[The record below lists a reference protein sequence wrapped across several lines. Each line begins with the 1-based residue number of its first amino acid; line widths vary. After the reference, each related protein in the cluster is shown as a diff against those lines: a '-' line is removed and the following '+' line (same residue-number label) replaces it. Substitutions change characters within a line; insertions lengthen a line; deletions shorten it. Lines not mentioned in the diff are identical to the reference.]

1 MLALALRD
9 GHVAVQRL
17 PSPWTPY
24 LWPVEIMQYSDLL
37 ITGPLLPW
45 LSENNKKDVVGL
57 SLPNCIRGTLMT
69 TVAAQP
75 RAQSVRRLSCNETAA
90 GERLVE
96 EGGWWQDPVV

>member
-1 MLALALRD
+1 MWLFRD
-9 GHVAVQRL
+9 VFLPGHPVCG
-17 PSPWTPY
+17 S
-24 LWPVEIMQYSDLL
+24 VEIMQYSDLL

-69 TVAAQP
+69 TVAAKP
-75 RAQSVRRLSCNETAA
+75 CAQSVRRLSCNETPA